1 MWHEANV
8 FIKHRYS
15 LVVIRYSKTPND
27 ERPNEQLSMSFT
39 KEALSAVGLQYGYSR
54 TRRHPSVKPF
64 IEGNYNGV
72 DFINREKTK
81 EQLESALSF
90 LTSMKQA
97 GKVILFVG
105 VKPEIRQLVKEVA
118 LSLNAPYVAE
128 RFIGGTLTNFPQIK
142 KRIDKLHELLK
153 KKETGELAVYTKK
166 EQLLI
171 QRDIDRLD
179 RDFGGISQL
188 TNIPHAI
195 VMIDSRHEEMCV
207 KEAKRLHIPVVALSN
222 TDCTIEGIE
231 YPIVG
236 NDGSVASVRFVLDAI
251 KNALQ
256 VEVSE

>member
-1 MWHEANV
+1 MQPV
-8 FIKHRYS
+8 
-15 LVVIRYSKTPND
+15 
-27 ERPNEQLSMSFT
+27 T
-39 KEALSAVGLQYGYSR
+39 KEALSAAGLQYGYSR
-54 TRRHPSVKPF
+54 TRRHPSVKPYV
-64 IEGNYNGV
+64 EGNHNGV
-72 DFINREKTK
+72 DFINLEATKT
-81 EQLESALSF
+81 QLENAVAF
-90 LTSMKQA
+90 LQSMAAA

-105 VKPEIRQLVKEVA
+105 VKPEIRQMIKEVA
-118 LSLNAPYVAE
+118 LSLNAPYIAE

-142 KRIDKLHELLK
+142 KRIEKLHDLLK

-179 RDFGGISQL
+179 RDFGGISAL

-195 VMIDSRHEEMCV
+195 VMIDSRHEDMCL

-222 TDCTIEGIE
+222 TDCTLEGIE

-236 NDGSVASVRFVLDAI
+236 NDGSVSSVRFVLETI

-256 VEVSE
+256 SAPQA